1 VKFRVKLCGMD
12 ICRFQSPNRE
22 AQRQPEQSGKISK
35 KLDFIWVFKNEQ
47 AFMAKNSGDDIPAE
61 AGVRV

>member
-1 VKFRVKLCGMD
+1 MD

-22 AQRQPEQSGKISK
+22 AQRQPEQPGKIS
-35 KLDFIWVFKNEQ
+35 KLDFIWVFKDEQ
-47 AFMAKNSGDDIPAE
+47 AFMAKKNGEDIPAE

>member
-1 VKFRVKLCGMD
+1 MAWMD

-22 AQRQPEQSGKISK
+22 AQRQPEQPGKISK
-35 KLDFIWVFKNEQ
+35 KLDFIWVFKDEQ
-47 AFMAKNSGDDIPAE
+47 AFMAKKNGEDIPAE

>member
-1 VKFRVKLCGMD
+1 MD